1 MSRSRTYT
9 LRVRRRAALAT
20 VLSASLLVLAA
31 CGASSPVAVE
41 RSRELAE
48 QPTTDPTSAPS
59 DPTTDPTDPTDPTT
73 DPTSG
78 PTDPTGPSTDP
89 TTGPT
94 TAPRPPGEILDLG
107 NAKPERS
114 YDELVA
120 IAVADIELMWST
132 TYPELYG
139 EPYEPLEGGVFP
151 AYPERTDPIPGCG
164 SEQSDYPDVQAYV
177 AFYCS
182 VGDFIAYDDGDDSLL
197 LQLSEELGDSVMAV
211 VLAHEWGHAIQQR
224 NGTFGKDPATIYT
237 EQQADCVSG
246 AWTAR
251 ARNGEIEGI
260 EFSDADVR
268 AGLAALITVR
278 DPINV
283 SSQNPGAH
291 GSGFDRVGA
300 FQVGYIDGFARCAEL
315 IDTPLPLVPNEL
327 APGGNP
333 DGNAEWGDGDLQI
346 LSFVVDDLNRYWQL
360 VFADQEG
367 GFPELTLV
375 AAADPSA
382 VECSE
387 IENVDDS
394 AAFCLS
400 TNEVF
405 YDAEYLKQLYDQFG
419 DFTVGYMLGTAWSE
433 AAQTLLASPLSDEP
447 RALLND
453 CLTGSWVNTILPD
466 ENNQLPAGTVAS
478 IEPGDL
484 DEAIQTVLLIG
495 DEDADENQFGTA
507 FEKIDSF
514 RDGVLNNLNT
524 CTDRIP
530 D

>member
-1 MSRSRTYT
+1 MSGWRTYT
-9 LRVRRRAALAT
+9 FPVRRRAALVT
-20 VLSASLLVLAA
+20 MLSASLAVLAA

-41 RSRELAE
+41 RSRELAD
-48 QPTTDPTSAPS
+48 QPTTDPTSDS
-59 DPTTDPTDPTDPTT
+59 TDPTT
-73 DPTSG
+73 DPTGPTSDPTD

-94 TAPRPPGEILDLG
+94 GPSTEPRPPSDILDVG

-114 YDELVA
+114 YDDLVA
-120 IAVADIELMWST
+120 ATVADLEQLWST

-151 AYPERTDPIPGCG
+151 AYPERTDPVPGCG
-164 SEQSDYPDVQAYV
+164 NDESSYPDVRAYV

-182 VGDFIAYDDGDDSLL
+182 AGDFIAYDDGDDSLL
-197 LQLSEELGDSVMAV
+197 LQLSEELGDSVMGV

-224 NGTFGKDPATIYT
+224 NGTFAQDPATIYT
-237 EQQADCVSG
+237 EQQADCFSG

-251 ARNGEIEGI
+251 ARNGEVDGV
-260 EFSDADVR
+260 EFSDADVLG
-268 AGLAALITVR
+268 GLAALIAVR

-300 FQVGYIDGFARCAEL
+300 FQVGYLNGFARCVEL

-327 APGGNP
+327 SPTGNP
-333 DGNAEWGDGDLQI
+333 DGNAEWGDGPRGI
-346 LSFVVDDLNRYWQL
+346 LTIVVGDLNRYWQL

-367 GFPELTLV
+367 GFPELTIV
-375 AAADPSA
+375 AADDPT
-382 VECSE
+382 
-387 IENVDDS
+387 NVDCAEVESVDDG
-394 AAFCLS
+394 AAFCPS
-400 TNEVF
+400 TNQVF
-405 YDAEYLKQLYDQFG
+405 YDAEYLRQLYDQFG
-419 DFTVGYMLGTAWSE
+419 DFTVGYTLGTAWSE
-433 AAQTLLASPLSDEP
+433 AAQTLLGSPLSDEP
-447 RALLND
+447 RSLLND
-453 CLTGSWVNTILPD
+453 CLTGSWVNTILP
-466 ENNQLPAGTVAS
+466 ENGQPPAGTLAS

-495 DEDADENQFGTA
+495 DEDAEENQNGTA

-514 RDGVLNNLNT
+514 RDGVLNTLNT